1 MSGVLLWVVSP
12 KENANS
18 LLSLMPR
25 IGSPRRSKLCSR
37 LTFSTGVLAYSGA
50 VAHPIRSSEEMV
62 YEVVL
67 KQAALV
73 REQSRVKERA
83 LDLDERIETD
93 GLSNWD
99 LLNQAYDRC
108 GEVCAEYAKTFYLG
122 KRCFRLSAHLSLS
135 LCGSVLV
142 FVYLLFFLFL

>member
-1 MSGVLLWVVSP
+1 MSAVLLWVVNP

-25 IGSPRRSKLCSR
+25 IGSTKRSKLCSR
-37 LTFSTGVLAYSGA
+37 LSFSPGILAYSGA
-50 VAHPIRSSEEMV
+50 IAHPPRSSEEKV

-73 REQSRVKERA
+73 REQRRPKEKA
-83 LDLDERIETD
+83 VDFDQEIESSD
-93 GLSNWD
+93 GMTNWD
-99 LLNQAYDRC
+99 LLNEAYDRC

-122 KRCFRLSAHLSLS
+122 KWTFSSSFSFSGSGLLSVYFI
-135 LCGSVLV
+135 LCWV
-142 FVYLLFFLFL
+142 